1 MSAAEIVS
9 KDFFL
14 LRNNIFSFYLDI
26 IFIFVVC
33 GSDSG
38 EWLI

>member
-14 LRNNIFSFYLDI
+14 LRKI
-26 IFIFVVC
+26 IFLVFI
-33 GSDSG
+33 
-38 EWLI
+38 LILFLYLLYVGRIRANG